1 MSIYDKNTNN
11 NSTQSA
17 YQLPNPLNTNK
28 KEELDWMNIAIIS
41 QIILLSLALTTIYV
55 LDIKIFKAKKF
66 EKNTIVESPT
76 ETVFKKNT
84 LIHDKGGTTKKAPVN
99 NVLTKQETI
108 TNTDSNRIDQ
118 ALQSSSEASANKQ
131 PKASKK
137 VETINTPVNS
147 NQLQVSNATED
158 IVYDLQNAWYKH
170 DANKIQEILNKSK
183 VEQFTELL
191 QFTNMHLLSD
201 DWLTIEQFCN
211 MGVNTHKDSA
221 KVAMECSETLINQ
234 NKLQAALNLFKA
246 RPKIQQNI
254 EYYVRIA
261 YLKLETGDYKG
272 AEDMYRKLLD
282 IDGSQSTWYLGLG
295 YALTQLGQASEA
307 MQAYKFSYQ
316 YADATA
322 DYISYLEDILAN
334 GSYST

>member
-1 MSIYDKNTNN
+1 MSIYDKKTNN

-55 LDIKIFKAKKF
+55 LDIKIFKAKTF
-66 EKNTIVESPT
+66 EKNTSIEST
-76 ETVFKKNT
+76 IKTVVTKNNIT
-84 LIHDKGGTTKKAPVN
+84 QNMRVASEKSPID

-108 TNTDSNRIDQ
+108 TNTDSDRIDQ
-118 ALQSSSEASANKQ
+118 ALQSSSKASANKQ

>member
-1 MSIYDKNTNN
+1 
-11 NSTQSA
+11 
-17 YQLPNPLNTNK
+17 
-28 KEELDWMNIAIIS
+28 
-41 QIILLSLALTTIYV
+41 
-55 LDIKIFKAKKF
+55 
-66 EKNTIVESPT
+66 
-76 ETVFKKNT
+76 
-84 LIHDKGGTTKKAPVN
+84 
-99 NVLTKQETI
+99 
-108 TNTDSNRIDQ
+108 
-118 ALQSSSEASANKQ
+118 
-131 PKASKK
+131 
-137 VETINTPVNS
+137 
-147 NQLQVSNATED
+147 
-158 IVYDLQNAWYKH
+158 
-170 DANKIQEILNKSK
+170 
-183 VEQFTELL
+183 
-191 QFTNMHLLSD
+191 LLSD